1 MSWPT
6 TSACSAVI
14 ASICRPDRRSLLS
27 FQSPGWYCASRGA
40 FRTSSFNSIHT
51 LAARMQ
57 CFRAMSSDRLECLP
71 LELRLRGKSTRQS
84 HSTPILY
91 VDITVRSG
99 MAVEETLQA
108 ARQLDESRQTDGLDQ
123 AALDAA
129 ARQGF
134 GKGAF

>member
-1 MSWPT
+1 M
-6 TSACSAVI
+6 
-14 ASICRPDRRSLLS
+14 
-27 FQSPGWYCASRGA
+27 
-40 FRTSSFNSIHT
+40 
-51 LAARMQ
+51 
-57 CFRAMSSDRLECLP
+57 
-71 LELRLRGKSTRQS
+71 ELRLRGKSTRQS